1 MELID
6 KPEELK
12 DGMNVKLE
20 PDCISGNDVL
30 TVEGLSKSFDNL
42 HLFSD
47 ISFEIKRGE
56 HVALIGDKRNRKNYY
71 S

>member
-1 MELID
+1 MERID

-12 DGMNVKLE
+12 DVMNIKLE

-42 HLFSD
+42 HLF
-47 ISFEIKRGE
+47 
-56 HVALIGDKRNRKNYY
+56 LILVLKSNVVNTLP
-71 S
+71 